1 MSSAPTS
8 TAPVNSATG
17 RFRGVRDL
25 ELVGRQVF
33 YEQLAFWLNPVGAA
47 FTLMFSVVFLV
58 LLGATAG
65 NTRVAFLGNIRAVQY
80 YVPTFACYG
89 VMAACFNMLSIQLV
103 IRREMGLLKRLRLS
117 PMPTWVMLGGIV
129 GNAML
134 VTIVQVVAL
143 LVIGRF
149 GYHVAFPQHLAA
161 FVFVVIV
168 GVVCFTAL
176 GIAAST
182 LVPNQEAAGPMISI
196 VFFVLLFLAGLWYPI
211 PNNSGLAKFSSYL
224 PVRNLIL
231 AANRSFGHVA
241 PGSSAWAWGYIKW
254 MALWGVIGIIVSL
267 RRWRWEPRPSRAGRT

>member
-1 MSSAPTS
+1 VSSAS
-8 TAPVNSATG
+8 G

-33 YEQLAFWLNPVGAA
+33 YEQLAFWLNPIGAS
-47 FTLMFSVVFLV
+47 FTLLFSVVFLV

-65 NTRVAFLGNIRAVQY
+65 NSRVAFLGNIRAVQY
-80 YVPTFACYG
+80 YVPAFASYG

-129 GNAML
+129 GNAMV

-143 LVIGRF
+143 LLIGRY
-149 GYHVAFPQHLAA
+149 GYHVAFPPHLGA
-161 FVFVVIV
+161 FVVVIVV

-176 GIAAST
+176 GVAAST

-211 PNNSGLAKFSSYL
+211 PNKSGLAKVSNYF
-224 PVRNLIL
+224 PVRHLIL
-231 AANRSFGHVA
+231 AAKRPFGHLPA
-241 PGSSAWAWGYIKW
+241 GTSPWPWGDIKW
-254 MALWGVIGIIVSL
+254 MALWAVIGIIVSL
-267 RRWRWEPRPSRAGRT
+267 RRWRWEPRPSKGGRG